1 MLDRP
6 CSGAWAST
14 APHSVTPA
22 QPAKGALREAGL
34 TAFKA
39 LPTYAELQR
48 QFVKEEADSRGR
60 SWETVNGELSIVEL
74 RPAARSPLLVVSAR
88 GGVGCAGFN
97 GRLSGF
103 WQVAGSAD
111 APTLTPLGGAGLKE
125 YVTVHGALD
134 QGATLGLALLA
145 GPDNFN
151 DEVSVIRPATVK
163 DPRRVLHG
171 TSFWDCDC

>member
-1 MLDRP
+1 MGAAGKPSTGSSASSSSGQLRAAP
-6 CSGAWAST
+6 C
-14 APHSVTPA
+14 
-22 QPAKGALREAGL
+22 
-34 TAFKA
+34 
-39 LPTYAELQR
+39 
-48 QFVKEEADSRGR
+48 
-60 SWETVNGELSIVEL
+60 
-74 RPAARSPLLVVSAR
+74 SAR